1 MVGYGALRR
10 NPPYRGF
17 NAVNKWQGRIDA
29 LEGAAGRRWHQVI
42 TPFTRETPAGTVVL
56 LGFACDA
63 GVIRNEGRAGAAD
76 GPAALRHALRNM
88 PVHECEA
95 LADAGDIACSGDELE
110 AAQSRFSTRIAEVLK
125 TGAFPIGMGGG
136 HEIAW
141 GSFLGLARH
150 VENGAPPRIAILN
163 FDAHFDLRM
172 AQPPNSGT
180 PFRQIAEECTGR
192 GWPFHYCCL
201 GVSRY
206 SNTRALFER
215 AKQLQVT
222 WRLDEEMG
230 GEQLPAL
237 RQTLGEFISRV
248 DHVYLTLCLDALPMS
263 VVPGVS
269 APAARGIGLDVV
281 EPLVDAIMAS
291 GKVRLADIAELNPR
305 HDIDGRT
312 AAVAARLVARI
323 ANGVNVRHPGES
335 RGPVPVPSGF
345 RPAPE

>member
-1 MVGYGALRR
+1 MSQ
-10 NPPYRGF
+10 
-17 NAVNKWQGRIDA
+17 WQGRIDA
-29 LEGAAGRRWHQVI
+29 MEGTAGWRWHQVI
-42 TPFTRETPAGTVVL
+42 TPFTADTPAGTVVL

-63 GVIRNEGRAGAAD
+63 GVIRNEGRAGAAE
-76 GPAALRHALRNM
+76 GPEALRRALRNM
-88 PVHECEA
+88 PVHECEM
-95 LADAGDIACSGDELE
+95 LADAGDITCSGDELE
-110 AAQSRFSTRIAEVLK
+110 AAQSRFATPITDVLK

-136 HEIAW
+136 HEIAF

-150 VENGAPPRIAILN
+150 LENSPGTPRIGIVN

-172 AQPPNSGT
+172 AQRANSGT
-180 PFRQIAEECTGR
+180 PFRQIAEDCAGR

-201 GVSRY
+201 GISRY
-206 SNTRALFER
+206 SNTRALFDR
-215 AKQLQVT
+215 AQQLHAT
-222 WRLDEEMG
+222 WRLDEEMSV
-230 GEQLPAL
+230 EQLPTL

-263 VVPGVS
+263 VAPGVS

-281 EPLVDAIMAS
+281 EPLVDAVMAS

-323 ANGVNVRHPGES
+323 ANGKAATSYKP
-335 RGPVPVPSGF
+335 
-345 RPAPE
+345 